1 MDFFIYLFFFF
12 LIFKSRSYLPLPG
25 FNLRWH
31 TGIFSS
37 ESFRSSVDVSVLYA
51 WCSVVSVFSWR
62 YVVVTG
68 FTKVSSLCVL
78 ALSVSLLV
86 SVCLPSFSGVTPF
99 WHYCHDSVPI
109 CLSLSGF
116 PSISPSF
123 PLPPRGLMF
132 RGCDRSR
139 VNLWI
144 SFYWLSLSLSCWG
157 FFFPSERRWK
167 WKSCTSQHS
176 RGWTSCTCEH
186 KTSGDAVTS
195 RLLSPS
201 VILRWYFSNIEKK
214 KFEKLPRRRTWSW
227 NGLSGGKNLR
237 FLSLQMG
244 RFAGIYPK
252 MRRQQSLFS
261 SLNAVRSRLFMPLVG
276 SELKNN
282 INKPRSNRSFSGHGS
297 SRIFTWRPANVS
309 SSNTPECP
317 SLQLQ
322 PVIAESHLCLYLSLD
337 SPEQD
342 FNSHSERR
350 VQTDM

>member
-1 MDFFIYLFFFF
+1 MTLCRSASPSLGFRPF
-12 LIFKSRSYLPLPG
+12 LRLSLCLP
-25 FNLRWH
+25 
-31 TGIFSS
+31 
-37 ESFRSSVDVSVLYA
+37 VA
-51 WCSVVSVFSWR
+51 WCFGDVTEVVWTS
-62 YVVVTG
+62 G
-68 FTKVSSLCVL
+68 SL
-78 ALSVSLLV
+78 SI
-86 SVCLPSFSGVTPF
+86 G
-99 WHYCHDSVPI
+99 
-109 CLSLSGF
+109 CLSLS
-116 PSISPSF
+116 PAE
-123 PLPPRGLMF
+123 
-132 RGCDRSR
+132 
-139 VNLWI
+139 V
-144 SFYWLSLSLSCWG
+144 

-201 VILRWYFSNIEKK
+201 VILRWYFSNIKKK
-214 KFEKLPRRRTWSW
+214 KFEKLPRRRAWSW